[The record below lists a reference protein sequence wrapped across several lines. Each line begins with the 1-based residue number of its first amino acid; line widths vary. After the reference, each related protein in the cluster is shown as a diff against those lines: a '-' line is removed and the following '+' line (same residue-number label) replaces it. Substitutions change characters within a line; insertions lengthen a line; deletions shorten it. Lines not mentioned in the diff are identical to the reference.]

1 MGNPKANA
9 LSYQGQSLSCGL
21 YKKSMKGT
29 FMELFL
35 KDDEIIV
42 SKTDL
47 KGRITYGNQ
56 VFIKLSGYE
65 ESELL
70 GKPHNIVRH
79 RDMPKCVFKLLW
91 DHIESGKEIFAY
103 VVNQSK
109 NGDHYWV
116 FANVTPSFDINGK
129 IIGYYSVRRKPNV
142 EALKIIQSIYAGLL
156 SAERSGGM
164 SSGMKLLEE
173 TLKGKGVSYDE
184 FILSL

>member
-1 MGNPKANA
+1 
-9 LSYQGQSLSCGL
+9 
-21 YKKSMKGT
+21 
-29 FMELFL
+29 MELFL

-70 GKPHNIVRH
+70 FKPHNLIRH
-79 RDMPKCVFKLLW
+79 KEMPKCVFKLLW
-91 DHIESGKEIFAY
+91 DRIESGKEIFAY

-109 NGDHYWV
+109 NGDYYWV
-116 FANVTPSFDINGK
+116 FANVTPSFDAQEK
-129 IIGYYSVRRKPNV
+129 IIGYYSVRRKPKA
-142 EALKIIQSIYAGLL
+142 EALKIIQGIYSALL
-156 SAERSGGM
+156 SAERTGGM
-164 SSGMKLLEE
+164 SAGTKLLDE
-173 TLKGKGVSYDE
+173 TLKNAGVGYDE

>member
-1 MGNPKANA
+1 
-9 LSYQGQSLSCGL
+9 
-21 YKKSMKGT
+21 
-29 FMELFL
+29 MELFL

-56 VFIKLSGYE
+56 VFIKLSGYQ

-70 GKPHNIVRH
+70 GKPHNIIRH
-79 RDMPKCVFKLLW
+79 KEMPKCVFKLLW
-91 DHIESGKEIFAY
+91 DRIESGEEIFAY

-116 FANVTPSFDINGK
+116 FANVTPSFDERGN
-129 IIGYYSVRRKPNV
+129 IIGYYSVRRKPKA
-142 EALKIIQSIYAGLL
+142 EAVKTMQGIYSALL
-156 SAERSGGM
+156 NAERSGGM
-164 SSGMKLLEE
+164 SAGTKLLEE
-173 TLKGKGVSYDE
+173 TLKNAGVGYDE

>member
-1 MGNPKANA
+1 
-9 LSYQGQSLSCGL
+9 
-21 YKKSMKGT
+21 
-29 FMELFL
+29 MELFL
-35 KDDEIIV
+35 RDDEIIV

-56 VFIKLSGYE
+56 VFIKLSGYK

-70 GKPHNIVRH
+70 GKPHNIIRH

-91 DHIESGKEIFAY
+91 DRIESGEEIFAY

-116 FANVTPSFDINGK
+116 FANVTPSFDTTGK
-129 IIGYYSVRRKPNV
+129 ITGYYSVRRKPKSDAV
-142 EALKIIQSIYAGLL
+142 KTIQTLYATLL
-156 SAERSGGM
+156 GAERSGGM
-164 SSGMKLLEE
+164 NSGVKHLEE
-173 TLKGKGVSYDE
+173 TLKSKGVSYDE

>member
-1 MGNPKANA
+1 MELS
-9 LSYQGQSLSCGL
+9 LSY
-21 YKKSMKGT
+21 
-29 FMELFL
+29 
-35 KDDEIIV
+35 DEIIV

-56 VFIKLSGYE
+56 VFIKLSGYQ

-70 GKPHNIVRH
+70 GKPHNIIRH
-79 RDMPKCVFKLLW
+79 KEMPKCVFKLLW
-91 DHIESGKEIFAY
+91 DRIEKGEEVFAY

-116 FANVTPSFDINGK
+116 FANVTPSFDNANN
-129 IIGYYSVRRKPNV
+129 IIGYYSVRRKPKE
-142 EALKIIQSIYAGLL
+142 EAIKTIQSIYTALL

-164 SSGMKLLEE
+164 SAGTKLLEE
-173 TLKGKGVSYDE
+173 TLKSKGVSYDE